1 MYQIGTSR
9 RRRQRHLVNGIEASQ
24 CSHNQIN
31 THDHD
36 DEVGLAMSDEYII
49 I

>member
-1 MYQIGTSR
+1 M
-9 RRRQRHLVNGIEASQ
+9 NGIEASQ
-24 CSHNQIN
+24 WARNESN

-36 DEVGLAMSDEYII
+36 YEVGLAMSDEYII